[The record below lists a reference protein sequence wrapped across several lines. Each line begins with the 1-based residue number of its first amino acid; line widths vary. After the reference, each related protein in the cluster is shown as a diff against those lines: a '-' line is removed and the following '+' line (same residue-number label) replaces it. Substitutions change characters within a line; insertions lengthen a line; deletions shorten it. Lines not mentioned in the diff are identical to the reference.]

1 VEGQVRFLVPLLLV
15 FASFIGVLVAYSLLR
30 LNGTDTG
37 PLDELVTGL
46 GTAMAALAAPTAI
59 SWSSQR
65 SPEEAGALTVAEVEE
80 EKTRARA
87 R

>member
-1 VEGQVRFLVPLLLV
+1 MEGQIRFLVPLLLV
-15 FASFIGVLVAYSLLR
+15 FASFIGTLVAYALLR
-30 LNGTDTG
+30 LNGTETG

-65 SPEEAGALTVAEVEE
+65 NPDEVVDADAVEAAP
-80 EKTRARA
+80 KPRR
-87 R
+87 

>member
-1 VEGQVRFLVPLLLV
+1 MEGQIRFLVPLLLV
-15 FASFIGVLVAYSLLR
+15 FASFIGTLVAYALLR
-30 LNGTDTG
+30 LNGTETG

-65 SPEEAGALTVAEVEE
+65 SPEEAAAVVEVDEAP
-80 EKTRARA
+80 KRAR
-87 R
+87 